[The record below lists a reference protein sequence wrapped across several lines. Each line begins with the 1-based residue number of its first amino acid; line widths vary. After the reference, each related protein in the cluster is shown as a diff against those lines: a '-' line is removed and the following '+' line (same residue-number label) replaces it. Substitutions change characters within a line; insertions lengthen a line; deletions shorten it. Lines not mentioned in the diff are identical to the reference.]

1 MALHQYRDR
10 DVETQRQ
17 LLPSCASTP
26 SNAAPVSGKALATSA
41 GDGTVRLW
49 EAPSLRQ
56 IGLALPGPERWSV
69 LGFDPGGNRLAAL
82 YDNGTALVWDVNP
95 EHWKKRA
102 CEVVGRPLTREE
114 WEELLP
120 RRSYQPA
127 CQ

>member
-1 MALHQYRDR
+1 LFDLRCLDPNEGHQLAVWG
-10 DVETQRQ
+10 DVGVLVGAHARERG
-17 LLPSCASTP
+17 LGELP
-26 SNAAPVSGKALATSA
+26 AA
-41 GDGTVRLW
+41 
-49 EAPSLRQ
+49 
-56 IGLALPGPERWSV
+56 GLALPGPERWSV

-95 EHWKKRA
+95 ENWRKRA
-102 CEVVGRPLTREE
+102 CAVVGRPLTREE

>member
-1 MALHQYRDR
+1 MPPWNR
-10 DVETQRQ
+10 
-17 LLPSCASTP
+17 SS
-26 SNAAPVSGKALATSA
+26 SGKALATSA

-82 YDNGTALVWDVNP
+82 YDNGTTLVWDVNP

-102 CEVVGRPLTREE
+102 CAVVGRPLTREE

-127 CQ
+127 CP